1 MQNHVPVV
9 NRPNSAPVGVRSSP
23 RTPLDISQRCEKSR
37 IWGRLRALPESPK
50 SAPIRSR
57 RRLLS
62 RPAAF
67 ALIALLFLPPVHAD
81 TLVGKVVRILDGD
94 TVEVLD
100 AQKRTHRVRLS
111 AIDAPELKQPFGAKA
126 KRVLS
131 DLVAGET
138 LTIEWHKRDRYDR
151 LIGKLV
157 LDGVDVN
164 LALVRA
170 GYAHWY
176 RAFAGEQSPHD
187 RRLYEAAETA
197 ARSEGAGLWSDP
209 RPTPPWEW
217 RGGKTAGSPSAPSIG
232 ACPCDSGRTCTGTR
246 GGIYCVR
253 VSGTKKYFPR
263 D

>member
-1 MQNHVPVV
+1 
-9 NRPNSAPVGVRSSP
+9 
-23 RTPLDISQRCEKSR
+23 
-37 IWGRLRALPESPK
+37 
-50 SAPIRSR
+50 
-57 RRLLS
+57 
-62 RPAAF
+62 
-67 ALIALLFLPPVHAD
+67 
-81 TLVGKVVRILDGD
+81 VVRILDGD